1 MEESVEEA
9 VAGLFTRLEGQVKKH
24 QSKRAIK
31 TCDEILKRC
40 PDDVDA
46 VACKLASLIDLRKTE
61 DALRLIRSKDEY
73 MEGRFAFEYAY
84 CLYRSGEIESALVQ
98 LGKVG
103 AERAVDGKRLEG
115 QLRYRLEE
123 YKACIGIYQDLIR
136 EDDGIE
142 SKTNLMAAYA
152 EAGMDG
158 GEALLE
164 SMGVSPNDGF
174 ELAFNVACGMMA
186 TGLAENAR
194 EQLLAAHRIG
204 EEMLFEEGLD
214 DDEVAEELAGVD
226 GQLAYLDA
234 LENNVESAMKAF
246 EKIIDMDGPDDVA
259 NSAAAANLLLCQI
272 HVHPHD
278 RKGAQERLKL
288 LEPYLE
294 RASGVLRVKS
304 SLERRLGAKNC
315 QSLLASYACG
325 LLAANKIDHAREAV
339 RSLETLYPG
348 LALGVLM
355 HAAILSRDGKMK
367 EAISCLQGGEDRL
380 KGSTLQ
386 LSAAA
391 LQAQLAT
398 HLHQYDEAAQLL
410 GQLPAQFATKPSILA
425 TRAALYECSGDQE
438 KAKEIAANVLQ
449 GDVDASGKQWALQK
463 LGEIELSSG
472 NLTQAAHHLLDL
484 TKLDGASWE
493 DPRLLNL
500 LPRCIAC
507 CEPDRYEDVAR
518 GLEEYCDILRAS
530 DVDIDALESQA
541 GNTLANTKLDAD
553 GQASKA
559 DEKKK
564 KKKRKRKPRYPK
576 GFDPEN
582 PGPPPDPERWLP
594 KWQRAE
600 NKKMRK
606 KKKEKDATRGSQG
619 AGKVDASL
627 DRTHVSSDAPAPKAT
642 HTGGRTNKKKKKG
655 KGRR

>member
-1 MEESVEEA
+1 
-9 VAGLFTRLEGQVKKH
+9 
-24 QSKRAIK
+24 
-31 TCDEILKRC
+31 
-40 PDDVDA
+40 
-46 VACKLASLIDLRKTE
+46 
-61 DALRLIRSKDEY
+61 
-73 MEGRFAFEYAY
+73 
-84 CLYRSGEIESALVQ
+84 
-98 LGKVG
+98 
-103 AERAVDGKRLEG
+103 
-115 QLRYRLEE
+115 
-123 YKACIGIYQDLIR
+123 
-136 EDDGIE
+136 
-142 SKTNLMAAYA
+142 
-152 EAGMDG
+152 
-158 GEALLE
+158 
-164 SMGVSPNDGF
+164 
-174 ELAFNVACGMMA
+174 
-186 TGLAENAR
+186 
-194 EQLLAAHRIG
+194 
-204 EEMLFEEGLD
+204 
-214 DDEVAEELAGVD
+214 
-226 GQLAYLDA
+226 
-234 LENNVESAMKAF
+234 
-246 EKIIDMDGPDDVA
+246 MDGPDDVA

-294 RASGVLRVKS
+294 RTSGVLKVKS

-410 GQLPAQFATKPSILA
+410 GQLPAQFASKPSILA

-449 GDVDASGKQWALQK
+449 GDVDASGNNGHCK
-463 LGEIELSSG
+463 
-472 NLTQAAHHLLDL
+472 N
-484 TKLDGASWE
+484 
-493 DPRLLNL
+493 PRLLNL
-500 LPRCIAC
+500 LPRCIVC

-627 DRTHVSSDAPAPKAT
+627 DRTHVSSDTPAPKAT

>member
-1 MEESVEEA
+1 MCVYA
-9 VAGLFTRLEGQVKKH
+9 V
-24 QSKRAIK
+24 
-31 TCDEILKRC
+31 LKRC

-73 MEGRFAFEYAY
+73 IEGRFAFEYAY
-84 CLYRSGEIESALVQ
+84 CLYRSGEIENALAQ

-103 AERAVDGKRLEG
+103 GERAVDSKRLEG

-123 YKACIGIYQDLIR
+123 YEACIGIYKELVQG
-136 EDDGIE
+136 DDGIE
-142 SKTNLMAAYA
+142 TKTNLMAAFA
-152 EAGMDG
+152 EAGMEG

-164 SMGVSPNDGF
+164 SMGASANDGF
-174 ELAFNVACGMMA
+174 ELAFNVARGMIA
-186 TGLAENAR
+186 TGGAETAR

-204 EEMLFEEGLD
+204 EEMLFEEGLE

-226 GQLAYLDA
+226 GQVAYLDA
-234 LENNVESAMKAF
+234 MENNVEGAIKAF
-246 EKIIDMDGPDDVA
+246 ERIIEMDGPDDVA
-259 NSAAAANLLLCQI
+259 NSTAAANLLLCQI
-272 HVHPHD
+272 HAHPHD
-278 RKGAQERLKL
+278 RRGAQERLKL

-294 RASGVLRVKS
+294 RASGVLKVKS

-315 QSLLASYACG
+315 QSMLASYACG

-339 RSLETLYPG
+339 RSLDTLYPG
-348 LALGVLM
+348 LALGLLM

-367 EAISCLQGGEDRL
+367 EAITSLQGGEDRL
-380 KGSTLQ
+380 KGSNLQ

-391 LQAQLAT
+391 LQVQLAT
-398 HLHQYDEAAQLL
+398 HLHQYDEAATLL
-410 GQLPAQFATKPSILA
+410 GQLPAEFASKPSILA
-425 TRAALYECSGDQE
+425 TRAALYECSGDKE
-438 KAKEIAANVLQ
+438 KAKELASSVLKK
-449 GDVDASGKQWALQK
+449 DVDAAGKQWALQT

-472 NLTQAAHHLLDL
+472 NLTQAAHYLLDL
-484 TKLDGASWE
+484 TKIDGASWE

-507 CEPDRYEDVAR
+507 CEPDRYDDVAR
-518 GLEEYCDILRAS
+518 GLEEYCDILRSS
-530 DVDIDALESQA
+530 DVDVDALESQA
-541 GNTLANTKLDAD
+541 GNTLANTKLDVD
-553 GQASKA
+553 GQPSKA

-627 DRTHVSSDAPAPKAT
+627 DRTHASDVPAPKAT
-642 HTGGRTNKKKKKG
+642 NTGGRTNKKKKKG